1 MLVEACHTT
10 ILIIISVAHS
20 KKSKWFFRLKT
31 IGDPRW
37 FPEELRQL
45 IIIHDGVSINLQ
57 HKRLLQK
64 NTEGI
69 LLSCFCSREEPQVAQ
84 ISLKNFWFL
93 EHTFC

>member
-20 KKSKWFFRLKT
+20 KKSKGFFRLEI

-45 IIIHDGVSINLQ
+45 IIIHKPRTQRASTKKHLRDFYCFVFLVRNP
-57 HKRLLQK
+57 KLLK
-64 NTEGI
+64 
-69 LLSCFCSREEPQVAQ
+69 
-84 ISLKNFWFL
+84 
-93 EHTFC
+93 